1 MKYRASFPKWRSSL
15 DTHPGIA
22 WNKCPLQM
30 ELAHTCF
37 ALSLVPVIQAA
48 IGWSFHLLEITHCV
62 SPRFCS
68 ACSNMVSDRKRIAKT
83 SCEVTKSF
91 FPRLIDRCRG
101 QRKALSYKPVG
112 QFGLTLIGWFLLA
125 CLQLFVV
132 FSKLFTMSKSVIMCG
147 QDTEV
152 YSNERPQFASL
163 TGESFGLWPE
173 TLIGLAPSTLV
184 RCACNDPMLS
194 DDPKRKALPPS
205 WGKSFADDIH
215 SRHLN
220 IDVNDRLLICDIFS
234 PPPFPCFAIFNIPT
248 TQGIL
253 VTLKS
258 LMVTAPRK

>member
-91 FPRLIDRCRG
+91 FPRLIDRCRFKG
-101 QRKALSYKPVG
+101 RPCPISQLDN
-112 QFGLTLIGWFLLA
+112 LGWLWSDGFYLYVF
-125 CLQLFVV
+125 CFCGILQLFR
-132 FSKLFTMSKSVIMCG
+132 MSKSEIMRD
-147 QDTEV
+147 QDMEV
-152 YSNERPQFASL
+152 YSNGRPWCVQR
-163 TGESFGLWPE
+163 ESR
-173 TLIGLAPSTLV
+173 LV
-184 RCACNDPMLS
+184 F
-194 DDPKRKALPPS
+194 
-205 WGKSFADDIH
+205 W
-215 SRHLN
+215 LN
-220 IDVNDRLLICDIFS
+220 IDWFS
-234 PPPFPCFAIFNIPT
+234 AVHSCAMCLQWPNSIRQSQESSSASFMGA
-248 TQGIL
+248 
-253 VTLKS
+253 
-258 LMVTAPRK
+258 